1 MKFAQV
7 ALDLPLATVFDYY
20 LAPEFQSVPL
30 GCRVIVPFGARKRVG
45 IVVGLANETLLAANQ
60 LKSIFEIDARS
71 PRLSPGDLALL
82 RFAADYYHH
91 PFGQTIFSALPPA
104 YKQLAL
110 PVARGLERYYRLSP
124 LGGDLARNAIP
135 KRAPA
140 QQKLLAALAHD
151 EPVALS
157 MLRSISPSAERW
169 LREWMARKWIES
181 IEVFAAPLPTGS
193 GAVALPA
200 LNAEQHDAV
209 QRVSASLG
217 KFQCFLL
224 YGITGS
230 GKTEVYLHAVAQT
243 LACGKQALILVP
255 EISLTPQLESRFR
268 ARFPSVAQV
277 SLHSALSDS
286 ERYAGWRSA
295 AEGRAQIVLGT
306 RLAVFTSMPQ
316 LGLIVVDEEHD
327 PSFKQQ
333 EGLRY
338 SARDLAVYRAN
349 AAKIPIVLGSA
360 TPSLESFAHAQ
371 RSHYSMLVLTKRAH
385 VQAELANVKLIDTRV
400 AKANEGLTEPLKIA
414 IAHRLDRG
422 EQALIFI
429 NRRGYAPVIHCR
441 ACGWMPGCPR
451 CSTRLVFHLGIRPLR
466 CHLCGHV
473 EAAPGSCPQC
483 GNVDLRPVGEGTQ
496 RIESVLRRSFP
507 DARVLRLDRDSV
519 SHKDAW
525 QRHLATIAGGEADIL
540 VGTQMLAKGHDF
552 PQLTL
557 VGMINVDGGLYSTD
571 FRAAERTFALVM
583 QVAGRA
589 GRAAHA
595 GEVLIQTEFPDHPLF
610 HAAVR
615 QDYAGYA
622 ETLLNERRAAVF
634 PPFIY
639 QALLRIEAVSADAVI
654 AFAKRAKH
662 LADRLQTPVTVYQ
675 PVEANIRRIAG
686 KTRYQIMV
694 QSESRSSLQNFLSSW
709 SDKLGEQTKRRVRWS
724 IDVDPIEV

>member
-7 ALDLPLATVFDYY
+7 ALDVPLATVFDYH

-30 GCRVIVPFGARKRVG
+30 GCRVIVPFANRNRVG
-45 IVVGLANETLLAANQ
+45 IVVGLANETSLAANQ
-60 LKSIFEIDARS
+60 LKSIVEIDGRS
-71 PRLSPGDLALL
+71 PRLSPGDLAFL

-104 YKQLAL
+104 YKQIVL
-110 PVARGLERYYRLSP
+110 PVARGLERHYRFSP
-124 LGGDLARNAIP
+124 LGGDLARNAIS
-135 KRAPA
+135 KRARA
-140 QQKLLAALAHD
+140 QQKLLAALAQNKS
-151 EPVALS
+151 VALS
-157 MLRSISPSAERW
+157 VLRSISPSAGRW
-169 LREWMARKWIES
+169 LREWMARQWIES
-181 IEVFAAPLPTGS
+181 FEVFIAPLPTGS
-193 GAVALPA
+193 GAVTLPA
-200 LNAEQHDAV
+200 LNAEQREAV
-209 QRVSASLG
+209 QRVTDSLG
-217 KFQCFLL
+217 EFKCFLL

-243 LACGKQALILVP
+243 LASGKQALILVP

-268 ARFPSVAQV
+268 ARFPSVAHV
-277 SLHSALSDS
+277 SLHSSLSDS

-306 RLAVFTSMPQ
+306 RLAVFTPLPK

-349 AAKIPIVLGSA
+349 AGKLPIVLGSA
-360 TPSLESFAHAQ
+360 TPSLESFAHA
-371 RSHYSMLVLTKRAH
+371 RRRHYRLLVLTKRARA
-385 VQAELANVKLIDTRV
+385 QAALANVKLIDTRV
-400 AKANEGLTEPLKIA
+400 DKVKEGLTEPLRLA
-414 IAHRLDRG
+414 IGQRLDRG

-429 NRRGYAPVIHCR
+429 NRRGYAPVVHCR

-473 EAAPGSCPQC
+473 EAAPESCPQC

-496 RIESVLRRSFP
+496 RIESVVRRSFP
-507 DARVLRLDRDSV
+507 GARILRLDRDSV
-519 SHKDAW
+519 SHKGAW
-525 QRHLATIAGGEADIL
+525 QRHLATIARGEADIL

-557 VGMINVDGGLYSTD
+557 VGIINVDGGLYSTD

-589 GRAAHA
+589 GRAAHP
-595 GEVLIQTEFPDHPLF
+595 GDVLIQTEFPDHPLF
-610 HAAVR
+610 RAAVR

-622 ETLLNERRAAVF
+622 ETLLNERRTAVF
-634 PPFIY
+634 PPFTY
-639 QALLRIEAVSADAVI
+639 QALLRIEAISADAVI
-654 AFAKRAKH
+654 AFAERAKL
-662 LADRLQTPVTVYQ
+662 LADRLQTTVTVYQ
-675 PVEANIRRIAG
+675 PVAANIRRIAG

-694 QSESRSSLQNFLSSW
+694 QSQSRSALQAMLTDWAANLS
-709 SDKLGEQTKRRVRWS
+709 EQTDRKVRWS